1 MVAPV
6 FATNDVPTAAQVND
20 WFVNINFAR
29 KTVQE
34 DLASSTTLQNDDQLF
49 VTVAAGAAYRVSGIL
64 IYRAQTGGDIKIG
77 WTAPGAAVFNYTA
90 NGLDN
95 AATLYTGDQS
105 AAFNLAAAP
114 IFGGVGA
121 SDTPILVEGLL
132 VTSSGGTFQ
141 LQWAQGTSNVGATSM
156 MTGSFLDLRRMA

>member
-1 MVAPV
+1 MAAPV

-20 WFVNINFAR
+20 WFVNVNFAR
-29 KTVQE
+29 KSTQE

-49 VTVAAGAAYRVSGIL
+49 VTVAASAVYRVTANL
-64 IYRAQTGGDIKIG
+64 IYRAQTAGDIKIG

-90 NGLDN
+90 QGLDTTATGYTN
-95 AATLYTGDQS
+95 DQAAAFVLAAT
-105 AAFNLAAAP
+105 P

-121 SDTPILVEGLL
+121 SDTPILIEGLL

-141 LQWAQGTSNVGATSM
+141 LQWAQGTSNAGSTSM
-156 MTGSFLDLRRMA
+156 MTGSFLDLRRLA